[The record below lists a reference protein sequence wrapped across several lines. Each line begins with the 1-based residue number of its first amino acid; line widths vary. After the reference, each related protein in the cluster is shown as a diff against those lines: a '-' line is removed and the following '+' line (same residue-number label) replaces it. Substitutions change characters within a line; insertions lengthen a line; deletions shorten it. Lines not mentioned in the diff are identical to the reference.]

1 MSEGGCADW
10 HPPHHSGG
18 GGGGGGG
25 LVGIGR
31 PFMSAMAA
39 KEDEYPTAEF
49 AKGEEPQETAEFAIL
64 AHAVE
69 MLSDWNAEL

>member
-1 MSEGGCADW
+1 MVC
-10 HPPHHSGG
+10 
-18 GGGGGGG
+18 
-25 LVGIGR
+25 LGIGR

-49 AKGEEPQETAEFAIL
+49 AKEEEEYPTAEFAIL

>member
-1 MSEGGCADW
+1 MPIAAVILFMVC
-10 HPPHHSGG
+10 
-18 GGGGGGG
+18 
-25 LVGIGR
+25 LGIGR

-49 AKGEEPQETAEFAIL
+49 AKEEEEYPTAEFAIL

-69 MLSDWNAEL
+69 MLSGWNAEL

>member
-1 MSEGGCADW
+1 MVC
-10 HPPHHSGG
+10 
-18 GGGGGGG
+18 
-25 LVGIGR
+25 LGIGR

-49 AKGEEPQETAEFAIL
+49 AKEEEYPTAEFAIL

>member
-1 MSEGGCADW
+1 MVC
-10 HPPHHSGG
+10 
-18 GGGGGGG
+18 
-25 LVGIGR
+25 LGIGR

>member
-10 HPPHHSGG
+10 HPPHYSGG
-18 GGGGGGG
+18 
-25 LVGIGR
+25 LIGIGR

-49 AKGEEPQETAEFAIL
+49 AKEEEEYPTAEFAIL

-69 MLSDWNAEL
+69 MLSDWNAKL